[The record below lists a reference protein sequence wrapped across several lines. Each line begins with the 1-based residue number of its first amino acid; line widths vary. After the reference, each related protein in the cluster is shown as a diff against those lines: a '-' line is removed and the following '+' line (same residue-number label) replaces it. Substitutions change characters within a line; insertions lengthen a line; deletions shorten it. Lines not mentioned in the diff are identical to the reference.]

1 MAGVY
6 VCNNWC
12 RGAHGEIKSRMGG
25 GRERNRREREGER
38 SDGGESGINERNRD
52 M

>member
-12 RGAHGEIKSRMGG
+12 RGILGEIKSRMGG
-25 GRERNRREREGER
+25 REREKKKRE
-38 SDGGESGINERNRD
+38 GGRKE
-52 M
+52 